1 MDAFRAQPESPW
13 AMVRRVAAAG
23 FIGIHGVIH
32 VLGFLAIWNLA
43 DLPDLANPPTLFL
56 ADRPV
61 TDPMV
66 RAFAVWWVVAGLAFI
81 VTSAALMSNTRW
93 WRSLA
98 PLAALLS
105 MVPAALWWAD
115 AAWGFLVS
123 VLILLAT
130 IGRYDQ
136 APAFLPAERR
146 PHRRAK
152 SLSRTGM

>member
-1 MDAFRAQPESPW
+1 MA
-13 AMVRRVAAAG
+13 RRVVGAG
-23 FIGIHGVIH
+23 LIGLHGMIH

-61 TDPMV
+61 TDPTV
-66 RAFAVWWVVAGLAFI
+66 RAFAVLWVVAGLAFI
-81 VTSAALMSNTRW
+81 VTSAAMMMSKTRW
-93 WRSLA
+93 WRPLA

-105 MVPAALWWAD
+105 LVPTALWWAD

-136 APAFLPAERR
+136 APAFHPADRR
-146 PHRRAK
+146 PHRKAGP
-152 SLSRTGM
+152 LSRIGM